1 MSLNIEAIADRLIEA
16 RKTNTTVDKVFPT
29 EDGLSVAL
37 AIQVQQE
44 IIRKEVEEGG
54 RIAGFKLGNIAAAM
68 QNKFGV
74 DQPDFGYLME
84 RLFHFE
90 RVPVSPDH
98 FISPYVELEPAFVL
112 KHDLQGSQVTVADVI
127 SATDYVLPALEIIDS
142 RVKDWKIGIY
152 DTLADCGSVGGVI
165 LGAQPRQISELD
177 LTNIAGE
184 ILINGKVVAQGNTG
198 DIYGNPVSAIA
209 WVCRRVAEFGIG
221 FKKGDIILA
230 GSCLA
235 AVEMTPNTAIT
246 GRFANWG
253 EVSFEYRNGK

>member
-1 MSLNIEAIADRLIEA
+1 MSLNIEAVADRLLEA
-16 RKTNTTVDKVFPT
+16 RKNRVPVDKVFPT
-29 EDGLSVAL
+29 EEGLSVAL

-90 RVPVSPDH
+90 NLPISPDH

-112 KHDLQGSQVTVADVI
+112 KHDLGGSQVTAADVI

-177 LTNIAGE
+177 LTNTAGD
-184 ILINGKVVAQGNTG
+184 ILVNGKVVAQGNTG

-209 WVCRRVAEFGIG
+209 WVCRRVSEFGIS

-235 AVEMTPNTAIT
+235 AVEMTSGTVIT
-246 GRFANWG
+246 GRFAGWG
-253 EVSFEYRNGK
+253 DVSFEYRNGR

>member
-1 MSLNIEAIADRLIEA
+1 
-16 RKTNTTVDKVFPT
+16 
-29 EDGLSVAL
+29 
-37 AIQVQQE
+37 
-44 IIRKEVEEGG
+44 
-54 RIAGFKLGNIAAAM
+54 
-68 QNKFGV
+68 
-74 DQPDFGYLME
+74 
-84 RLFHFE
+84 
-90 RVPVSPDH
+90 
-98 FISPYVELEPAFVL
+98 
-112 KHDLQGSQVTVADVI
+112 
-127 SATDYVLPALEIIDS
+127 
-142 RVKDWKIGIY
+142 
-152 DTLADCGSVGGVI
+152 DCGSVGGVI

-177 LTNIAGE
+177 LTNTAGE